1 MFSQLY
7 QRKDLQMKKSNKIIT
22 IITLSLCLSN
32 LFFISQS
39 KPHENNSNT
48 SSSYD
53 NEISPCNNVLSDIK
67 D

>member
-1 MFSQLY
+1 
-7 QRKDLQMKKSNKIIT
+7 MKKSNKIIT